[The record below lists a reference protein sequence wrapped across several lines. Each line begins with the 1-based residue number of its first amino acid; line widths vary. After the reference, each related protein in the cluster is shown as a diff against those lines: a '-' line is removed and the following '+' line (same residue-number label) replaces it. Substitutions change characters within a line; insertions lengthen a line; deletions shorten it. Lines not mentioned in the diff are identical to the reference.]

1 MYFLTLPSSVS
12 RRRIG
17 SVDQSGQ
24 VKFAPLFTQNLLSST
39 MYAGISHLCS
49 PMDFKKLAWTKVATL
64 NLGFLPD
71 RKLAW
76 TEMAK
81 LNLGISVCQ
90 KACLDQSGQI
100 DFGISAVTLSAC
112 QKGISWKIKCSGY
125 NSIIFLVSA
134 IYDI

>member
-1 MYFLTLPSSVS
+1 
-12 RRRIG
+12 
-17 SVDQSGQ
+17 
-24 VKFAPLFTQNLLSST
+24 
-39 MYAGISHLCS
+39 
-49 PMDFKKLAWTKVATL
+49 MDFKKLAWTKVATL